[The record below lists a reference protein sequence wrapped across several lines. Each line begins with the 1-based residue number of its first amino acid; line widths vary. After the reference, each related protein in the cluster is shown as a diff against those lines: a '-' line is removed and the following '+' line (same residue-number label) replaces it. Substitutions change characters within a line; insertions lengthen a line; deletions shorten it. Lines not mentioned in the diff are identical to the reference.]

1 MRIILLTALAIS
13 CIIVAG
19 DTERA
24 LAVSDTDITRN
35 KRKILVAYY
44 SATGNTAKVA
54 GYISEA
60 LGSDT
65 FVIEPVEPYT
75 EEELKKRYAGKNS
88 RIWREIHD
96 KSLRKVPLKSTK
108 VEKWDLDDTVF
119 IGYPIWAYVAAWP
132 VNGFIEAN
140 DFAGKTVIPFC
151 TSGGSELGKSG
162 ELLAKIAGT
171 GNLVKGRRFREKA
184 ERRDVFKWLKGLG
197 FSVGD

>member
-1 MRIILLTALAIS
+1 MRIILLTALVIS

-19 DTERA
+19 GMERA
-24 LAVSDTDITRN
+24 LAAPNTDTTWN
-35 KRKILVAYY
+35 NRKILVAYY

-75 EEELKKRYAGKNS
+75 EEELEKRHADRES

-96 KSLRKVPLKSTK
+96 EILRKVPLKSAK
-108 VEKWDLDDTVF
+108 VEEWNSYDTLF

-132 VNGFIEAN
+132 VSSFVEAN
-140 DFAGKTVIPFC
+140 DFTERTVIPFC
-151 TSGGSELGKSG
+151 TSGSSELGRSG
-162 ELLAKIAGT
+162 ELLAKMAGT
-171 GNLVKGRRFREKA
+171 GNWIRGRGFRESRQLRRA
-184 ERRDVFKWLKGLG
+184 EGAQGTWIQC
-197 FSVGD
+197 